1 MGGARSPQFETMK
14 HRFLWVSAL
23 SLLACGGSTLD
34 VGANK
39 GGSSSSAEGGSES
52 GGNGSLG
59 GDESSGGSGT
69 KPTGGIVGKGGA
81 GGTTARGGALGV
93 AGEQPMGA
101 RSSTGGNATPQGGR
115 TGVGGAIATAGTT
128 VGGASTVA
136 GAGGRV
142 TGEEPPPDLLVPQV
156 CGEKFSQVWEG
167 NTLDFFFNPQ
177 NDKWRIEFD
186 GKDASG
192 RLCGTATYIAAGQE
206 APPPAT
212 DPDAGYPPSHDPM
225 KMGVGRGPVP
235 GVTYS
240 IIQGAEMGGVVHF
253 RISASEL
260 WKDWCALQV
269 PAAKS
274 NGYGCIGGDGWSSD
288 GVNCWIENADGTK
301 QTYAYDKCVLCTP
314 PSVCTCNA
322 KSCAA
327 ADTSDTVVFDLKH
340 DGARLSGTVGSAM
353 ITLDLAE

>member
-1 MGGARSPQFETMK
+1 MK
-14 HRFLWVSAL
+14 HRFVWVSAL

-39 GGSSSSAEGGSES
+39 GGSSSSTEGGSES
-52 GGNGSLG
+52 GGNGSSLG

-69 KPTGGIVGKGGA
+69 KPTGGIIGKGGA

-101 RSSTGGNATPQGGR
+101 RSSTGGNTRDPLGGK
-115 TGVGGAIATAGTT
+115 TGLGGAVATAGTP
-128 VGGASTVA
+128 VGGAGTAA
-136 GAGGRV
+136 GAGGKP

-212 DPDAGYPPSHDPM
+212 DPDAGYPPSLDPM

-288 GVNCWIENADGTK
+288 GVNCWTENADGTR

-353 ITLDLAE
+353 ITLDLVE